1 MAGDGRTLESRFL
14 FHSEQP
20 KTSIFDMPDQHSTDI
35 KRVAILFAGGPAP
48 AANAVISTAAFSFLE
63 DGAEVFGIM
72 HGYSSLAEYTGSG
85 PLQAGV
91 DYVKFS
97 KEQLTH
103 ARSSRGIMIGTA
115 RTNPGRHVSAPQHLD
130 DPELVAPLRRV
141 YEALCSLE
149 VDALISIGGDDTL
162 KTANKI
168 KMFQDKLPADAHKF
182 PVVHLPKTIDN
193 DYSGIDFTFGF
204 FTAVETLA
212 EEIRNLN
219 YDAAA
224 GRSYFLCEAMGRS
237 AGWLAYGAAIAGEAS
252 MVLSVE
258 DITGALATE
267 EIVNQET
274 GETRTVMAL
283 DRVVDRMVDMM
294 LARERDEREYGT
306 IVLAEGMAEYLP
318 SKFLEGVDRDDHGH
332 INISS
337 INLGAMFASLLS
349 ARFTERTGRNRKV
362 NGLQLGYES
371 RCAPPHA
378 YDVMLGSQLGVG
390 AYRALVEENF
400 NGVMVS
406 VSGQLDLHYVPF
418 EDLVDPETLVTK
430 VRFIEPES
438 DFHRLARFLET
449 CVDA

>member
-1 MAGDGRTLESRFL
+1 M
-14 FHSEQP
+14 
-20 KTSIFDMPDQHSTDI
+20 
-35 KRVAILFAGGPAP
+35 
-48 AANAVISTAAFSFLE
+48 ISTAAFSFLE
-63 DGAEVFGIM
+63 EGAQVFGIM
-72 HGYSSLAEYTGSG
+72 HGYSRLAEYTAAG
-85 PLQAGV
+85 PLQEET
-91 DYVKFS
+91 DYVRFTHDS
-97 KEQLTH
+97 LTH

-115 RTNPGRHVSAPQHLD
+115 RTNPGRHVSSPDHLS

-141 YEALCSLE
+141 YEGLCSLE
-149 VDALISIGGDDTL
+149 IDALISIGGDDTL
-162 KTANKI
+162 KTANKL
-168 KMFQDKLPADAHKF
+168 KLFQDNLPADARRF
-182 PVVHLPKTIDN
+182 PIVHLPKTIDN

-224 GRSYFLCEAMGRS
+224 SRAYFLCEAMGRS

-258 DITGALATE
+258 DVIGSLAETE
-267 EIVNQET
+267 LVNKET
-274 GETRTVMAL
+274 GETRKVMAI
-283 DRVVDRMVDMM
+283 DRVIDRMVDMM
-294 LARERDEREYGT
+294 LAREREGREYGT

-318 SKFLEGVDRDDHGH
+318 SKYLEGVNRDDHGH

-337 INLGAMFASLLS
+337 INFSSLMS
-349 ARFTERTGRNRKV
+349 QMISDRYAQRTGRSRKI

-390 AYRALVEENF
+390 AYRALVEQKL

-418 EDLVDPETLVTK
+418 EELVDPVTLVTK
-430 VRFIEPES
+430 VRFIEQDS

-449 CVDA
+449 CIDS

>member
-1 MAGDGRTLESRFL
+1 
-14 FHSEQP
+14 
-20 KTSIFDMPDQHSTDI
+20 MPENAPRDI

-63 DGAEVFGIM
+63 EGAQVFGIK
-72 HGYSSLAEYTGSG
+72 HGYSRLAEYTAAG
-85 PLQAGV
+85 PLAEGK
-91 DYVKFS
+91 DYIRFT
-97 KEQLTH
+97 QDTLTNM
-103 ARSSRGIMIGTA
+103 RCSRGILIGTA
-115 RTNPGRHVSAPQHLD
+115 RTNPGKHVSAPEHLE

-141 YEALCSLE
+141 YEGLCSLE

-162 KTANKI
+162 KTANKL
-168 KMFQDKLPADAHKF
+168 KLFQDLLPAGSRKF
-182 PVVHLPKTIDN
+182 PIVHLPKTIDN

-224 GRSYFLCEAMGRS
+224 GRAYFLCEAMGRS

-258 DITGALATE
+258 DVAGSLAE
-267 EIVNQET
+267 EEVVNSET
-274 GETRTVMAL
+274 GEKRKVMAM
-283 DRVVDRMVDMM
+283 DRVIDCMVDMM
-294 LARERDEREYGT
+294 LAREREGREYGT
-306 IVLAEGMAEYLP
+306 IVVAEGMAEYLP
-318 SKFLEGVDRDDHGH
+318 TKYLEGVTRDDHGH
-332 INISS
+332 INIAS
-337 INLGAMFASLLS
+337 INLCSIMSRLL
-349 ARFTERTGRNRKV
+349 ADRYNERTGKTRKV
-362 NGLQLGYES
+362 NGLQMGYEA

-390 AYRALVEENF
+390 AYRALVEEKL

-406 VSGQLDLHYVPF
+406 VSGQLDLRYVPF
-418 EDLVDPETLVTK
+418 EELVDPETLVTK
-430 VRFIEPES
+430 VRFIEPNC

-449 CVDA
+449 CVDS

>member
-1 MAGDGRTLESRFL
+1 
-14 FHSEQP
+14 
-20 KTSIFDMPDQHSTDI
+20 MPDHHTLDI

-63 DGAEVFGIM
+63 EGAQVFGIK
-72 HGYSSLAEYTGSG
+72 HGYSRLADYSAAS
-85 PLQAGV
+85 PLQEEA
-91 DYVKFS
+91 DYIRFS
-97 KEQLTH
+97 HDTLTH

-115 RTNPGRHVSAPQHLD
+115 RTNPGKHVSSPEHLK

-141 YEALCSLE
+141 YEGLCSLE
-149 VDALISIGGDDTL
+149 IDALISIGGDDTL
-162 KTANKI
+162 KTANKL
-168 KMFQDKLPADAHKF
+168 KMFQDNLPSEARRF
-182 PVVHLPKTIDN
+182 PVIHLPKTIDN

-224 GRSYFLCEAMGRS
+224 GRAYFLCEAMGRS

-252 MVLSVE
+252 LVMSVE
-258 DITGALATE
+258 DIAGELATE
-267 EIVNQET
+267 EDDPET
-274 GETRTVMAL
+274 GTTRTVMDL
-283 DRVVDRMVDMM
+283 DKVIDKMVDMM
-294 LARERDEREYGT
+294 VARDREGRECGT
-306 IVLAEGMAEYLP
+306 IVVAEGLAEYLP
-318 SKFLEGVDRDDHGH
+318 MKYLEGVTRDDHGH
-332 INISS
+332 INISA
-337 INLGAMFASLLS
+337 INLATLLS
-349 ARFTERTGRNRKV
+349 GLLATAYNERTGKKRKV

-390 AYRALVEENF
+390 AYRALVEEKL

-418 EDLVDPETLVTK
+418 DKLVDPQTLVTK
-430 VRFIEPES
+430 VRFIQPGS

-449 CVDA
+449 CTDT

>member
-1 MAGDGRTLESRFL
+1 MTDRHNL
-14 FHSEQP
+14 
-20 KTSIFDMPDQHSTDI
+20 DI

-63 DGAEVFGIM
+63 EGAQVYGIK
-72 HGYSSLAEYTGSG
+72 HGYSRLAEYTAAG
-85 PLQAGV
+85 PLQEGI
-91 DYVKFS
+91 DYVRFS
-97 KEQLTH
+97 HEVLTH
-103 ARSSRGIMIGTA
+103 SRSSRGIMIGTA
-115 RTNPGRHVSAPQHLD
+115 RTNPGRHVSSPEHLKN
-130 DPELVAPLRRV
+130 PELVAPLRRV
-141 YEALCSLE
+141 YEGLCSLE
-149 VDALISIGGDDTL
+149 IDALISIGGDDTL
-162 KTANKI
+162 KTANKL
-168 KMFQDKLPADAHKF
+168 KLFQDNLPAEARRF
-182 PVVHLPKTIDN
+182 PIVHLPKTIDN
-193 DYSGIDFTFGF
+193 DYMGIDFTFGF

-258 DITGALATE
+258 DVTGALATE
-267 EIVNQET
+267 EVVNSET
-274 GETRTVMAL
+274 GETRKVMEL
-283 DRVVDRMVDMM
+283 QFVIDRMVDMM
-294 LARERDEREYGT
+294 LARERDGREYGT
-306 IVLAEGMAEYLP
+306 IVIAEGMAEYLP
-318 SKFLEGVDRDDHGH
+318 SKYLEGVSRDDHGH

-337 INLGAMFASLLS
+337 VNLAAVISKLLTERY
-349 ARFTERTGRNRKV
+349 AERTGKTRKV

-390 AYRALVEENF
+390 AYRALVEEKR

-418 EDLVDPETLVTK
+418 EQLVDPVTLVTK
-430 VRFIEPES
+430 VRFIEQGS

-449 CVDA
+449 CVDN

>member
-1 MAGDGRTLESRFL
+1 
-14 FHSEQP
+14 
-20 KTSIFDMPDQHSTDI
+20 MPDHHSLDI

-63 DGAEVFGIM
+63 EGAQVFGIK
-72 HGYSSLAEYTGSG
+72 HGYSRLADYTAAG
-85 PLQAGV
+85 PLQEGN
-91 DYVKFS
+91 DYIRFTHDS
-97 KEQLTH
+97 LTH

-115 RTNPGRHVSAPQHLD
+115 RTNPGKHVSSPEHLK

-141 YEALCSLE
+141 YEGLCSLE

-162 KTANKI
+162 KTANKL
-168 KMFQDKLPADAHKF
+168 KMFQDNLPGDARRF
-182 PVVHLPKTIDN
+182 PVIHLPKTIDN

-219 YDAAA
+219 YDASA
-224 GRSYFLCEAMGRS
+224 GKSYFLCEAMGRS
-237 AGWLAYGAAIAGEAS
+237 AGWLAYGAAIAGEGS
-252 MVLSVE
+252 LVMSVE
-258 DITGALATE
+258 DVTGELADE
-267 EIVNQET
+267 EVDPET
-274 GETRTVMAL
+274 GKNRKIMVL
-283 DRVVDRMVDMM
+283 DKVVSKMVDMM
-294 LARERDEREYGT
+294 VAREREGREYGT
-306 IVLAEGMAEYLP
+306 IVVAEGLAEFLP
-318 SKFLEGVDRDDHGH
+318 AKYLEGVSRDDHGH
-332 INISS
+332 INISA
-337 INLGAMFASLLS
+337 INLAALLSSLLKQ
-349 ARFTERTGRNRKV
+349 AYTARTGKERKV

-390 AYRALVEENF
+390 AYRALVEEKL

-418 EDLVDPETLVTK
+418 EKLVDPQTLVTK
-430 VRFIEPES
+430 VRFIEPGS

-449 CVDA
+449 CTDS